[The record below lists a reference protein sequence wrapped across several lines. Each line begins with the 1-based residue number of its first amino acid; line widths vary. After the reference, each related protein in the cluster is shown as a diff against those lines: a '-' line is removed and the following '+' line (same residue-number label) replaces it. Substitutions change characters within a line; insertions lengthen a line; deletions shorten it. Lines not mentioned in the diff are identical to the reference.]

1 MTDLLIKFELA
12 FGKRRKF
19 EIVIMMDYEFDDA
32 YTNCFWFKNVFTQ
45 VRDKKNVNCQTNK
58 YI

>member
-32 YTNCFWFKNVFTQ
+32 YTNCFWF
-45 VRDKKNVNCQTNK
+45 NK
-58 YI
+58 HPTFIYYEIMNRFRFAKAR

>member
-12 FGKRRKF
+12 FGKRKKF

-32 YTNCFWFKNVFTQ
+32 YTNCFWFNEQ
-45 VRDKKNVNCQTNK
+45 
-58 YI
+58 I